1 MTLLRLL
8 GLSVIGFIAA
18 GPALGQSLAIP
29 TYPTKPI
36 RIVVP
41 YAPGGSTD
49 IVARIIGEQMRQSL
63 GQPIVVESK
72 IGANGIVAVEE
83 MARSKDGYTLMV
95 GNVTTNAITPVI
107 DARKYKIDY
116 GRDVVAVQRL
126 VDVPHFILGTMTNF
140 APKTLPEVLEFA
152 RKNPGKVRYG
162 TVGVG
167 SYPHYDTALLA
178 SRAGNLDMIAIH
190 NKAGAAGEI
199 NDLITG
205 DMQIAIVN
213 VASSTAMVKAGKIRA
228 LATINTVRLPEF
240 PDAPTMTELGF
251 PGVGTMAWQ
260 GLFASAATPKEILDV
275 LFKAS
280 TSALEQ
286 PAAKELLAKQYYN
299 IVPAKS
305 LDDAKDWLGSEIALW
320 RKTTSEIKIETAE

>member
-1 MTLLRLL
+1 
-8 GLSVIGFIAA
+8 
-18 GPALGQSLAIP
+18 
-29 TYPTKPI
+29 
-36 RIVVP
+36 
-41 YAPGGSTD
+41 
-49 IVARIIGEQMRQSL
+49 
-63 GQPIVVESK
+63 
-72 IGANGIVAVEE
+72 
-83 MARSKDGYTLMV
+83 
-95 GNVTTNAITPVI
+95 
-107 DARKYKIDY
+107 
-116 GRDVVAVQRL
+116 
-126 VDVPHFILGTMTNF
+126 
-140 APKTLPEVLEFA
+140 
-152 RKNPGKVRYG
+152 
-162 TVGVG
+162 
-167 SYPHYDTALLA
+167 
-178 SRAGNLDMIAIH
+178 MIAIH

-305 LDDAKDWLGSEIALW
+305 LDDAKAWLGSEIALW